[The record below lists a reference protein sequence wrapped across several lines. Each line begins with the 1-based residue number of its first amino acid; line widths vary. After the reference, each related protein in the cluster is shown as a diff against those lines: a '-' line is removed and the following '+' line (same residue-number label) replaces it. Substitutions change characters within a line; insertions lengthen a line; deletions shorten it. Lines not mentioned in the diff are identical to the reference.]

1 MGRARDLR
9 VGGFGEI
16 PARDE
21 GSRLLSSAASG
32 RLWTSPIWKWAFRN
46 RSKCPTSERARTLT
60 DAATGQSRGGR
71 WAACTHLD
79 TCHGHMRRVPWR
91 LGAVCGPGGGR
102 AGTGVGLRGRGRRRG
117 ADGGSVWKE
126 GSSAWTGVDGTS
138 QAGGAEG
145 WHGAWHWEE
154 PCVWI
159 RSGKEAAKPFVDSC
173 TGW

>member
-1 MGRARDLR
+1 MGRARDRR

-60 DAATGQSRGGR
+60 DAATGQSRGGP

-91 LGAVCGPGGGR
+91 LGAVWGPGGGR
-102 AGTGVGLRGRGRRRG
+102 GGTGVGLRGRGEE
-117 ADGGSVWKE
+117 AGGGWGFCVE
-126 GSSAWTGVDGTS
+126 GGVERVDGS
-138 QAGGAEG
+138 GWDEPGWRCGRVAWGVALGGAVRLDSQ
-145 WHGAWHWEE
+145 WE
-154 PCVWI
+154 
-159 RSGKEAAKPFVDSC
+159 RSG
-173 TGW
+173 